1 MSSNRFSAS
10 GTMVPLNETLL
21 YTEDWIGLKAID
33 EVFISLNSFDR
44 FTNPIITDHI
54 IYRPHCCKP
63 WYENLTLNFTSIWAI
78 FPRLVSSIWWRCPE
92 ITFSFRRWAKIHSR
106 CEFYSSFFSG
116 LSRHDHL
123 HLPWQLKLKSVKI
136 KEDFFLYHLFV
147 LLL

>member
-1 MSSNRFSAS
+1 
-10 GTMVPLNETLL
+10 MVPLNETRL

-78 FPRLVSSIWWRCPE
+78 FPRLVSSICWRSPE
-92 ITFSFRRWAKIHSR
+92 ITFSFRRW
-106 CEFYSSFFSG
+106 
-116 LSRHDHL
+116 
-123 HLPWQLKLKSVKI
+123 VKI
-136 KEDFFLYHLFV
+136 YSLCAFAEALLQNSDSSIFLRTLSTWSSPPTSTTETEKCENKRRFDFFDYFFG
-147 LLL
+147 